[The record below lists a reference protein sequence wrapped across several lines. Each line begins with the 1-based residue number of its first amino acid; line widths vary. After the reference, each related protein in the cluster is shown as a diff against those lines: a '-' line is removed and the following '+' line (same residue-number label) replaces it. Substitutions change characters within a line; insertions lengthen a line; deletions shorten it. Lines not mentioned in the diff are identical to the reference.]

1 MFCSIILELSVV
13 FWSRPL
19 TTILCTY
26 FSKNCYRD
34 KHNLSIVILPCYML
48 MRFFSIWEFFSSFV
62 HVSYIRIFSQKKTK
76 QTRIKKKNKTK
87 TITTAFR
94 MPCLKNSLSLY
105 FFFLT
110 FKFLYT
116 LCFCSLWHHFTV
128 NVEPLPPRC
137 ILMCLII
144 PVHNS
149 LPHINYSTKRHYYHS
164 CENLWFFLYIQI
176 YSDCNVT
183 NFE

>member
-1 MFCSIILELSVV
+1 
-13 FWSRPL
+13 
-19 TTILCTY
+19 
-26 FSKNCYRD
+26 
-34 KHNLSIVILPCYML
+34 
-48 MRFFSIWEFFSSFV
+48 
-62 HVSYIRIFSQKKTK
+62 
-76 QTRIKKKNKTK
+76 
-87 TITTAFR
+87 

-183 NFE
+183 NFSNNCYVLTAQVPSQSPFPPTSHFLILFPFKLPLPLTLSYWLTDSRWHAFSLQSMSPDFWKEVA